1 MFTLN
6 CKGRLLSLE
15 KPVVM
20 GIINTTPDSFF
31 TKGRTTEVNTA
42 VDMAGK
48 MLENGAAIIDIGGQ
62 STHPSS
68 TLHSADEELE
78 RLMPILDSLVHAF
91 PEIII
96 SVDTF
101 YAKVAAETI
110 RAGASIINDIS
121 GGNLDDN
128 MIETV
133 GAMGNVPYVCMHMRG
148 TPQTMKTLA
157 QYENLTQ
164 EILDF
169 FIQKT
174 ERCRAAGIKDVIVD
188 PGFSFAKNLEQNYE
202 LMRHLPDFRILD
214 KPILVG
220 ISRKGMIY
228 HPLGTNGEEALN
240 GTTVVNTIA
249 LLNGANILRV
259 HDVKEAREAV
269 KLVEMYKRT
278 SLRGGTTKQSHVSY
292 FF

>member
-15 KPVVM
+15 KPLVM

-31 TKGRTTEVNTA
+31 TGNRKPEVNEAIET
-42 VDMAGK
+42 AGK
-48 MLENGAAIIDIGGQ
+48 MLEEGASILDLGGQ

-68 TLHSADEELE
+68 TLLSAEQELE
-78 RLMPILDSLVHAF
+78 RLVPVLEGLVKSF
-91 PEIII
+91 PEIVI
-96 SVDTF
+96 SIDTF
-101 YAKVAAETI
+101 YAKVAQATVEI
-110 RAGASIINDIS
+110 GASIINDVS
-121 GGNLDDN
+121 GGNLDSE
-128 MIETV
+128 MIPTV

-148 TPQTMKTLA
+148 TPQTMKTLT

-169 FIQKT
+169 FIQKI
-174 ERCRAAGIKDVIVD
+174 EECRVAGIKDVIVD

-202 LMRHLPDFRILD
+202 LMRHLSDFEILD
-214 KPILVG
+214 KAILVG

-228 HPLGTNGEEALN
+228 QPLGTNGEQALN

-269 KLVEMYKRT
+269 QLVEMYKDLLFSKIKST
-278 SLRGGTTKQSHVSY
+278 Q
-292 FF
+292 